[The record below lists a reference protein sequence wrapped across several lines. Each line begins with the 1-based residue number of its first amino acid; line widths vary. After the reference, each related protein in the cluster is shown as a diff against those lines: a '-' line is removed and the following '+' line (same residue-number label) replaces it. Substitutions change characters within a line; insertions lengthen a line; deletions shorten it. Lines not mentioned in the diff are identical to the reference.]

1 MPSPTEKEHMG
12 TCPSTLLIF
21 FCFSN
26 RPTVRLGQRER
37 WSGEGQHRMEQRRSR
52 TRERAGSPSLLSF
65 QGVGDGGLSSWT
77 RFERKDELWDRKT
90 APDAT
95 TGMPG
100 QSLAGDPFSP
110 QPLTPFSGT
119 FRHVHARSCT
129 SPYFADHVT
138 PVSGHDRLTG
148 FPAHPPS
155 VLRPRTKG
163 QHEAPVF
170 HLCPSRPA
178 RNTDTVHRTRGD
190 KQSGRNLSEWPCP

>member
-1 MPSPTEKEHMG
+1 LSNNNLSTIISGRGDVRPLRSSGAERQLPTMPSPTEKEHMG

-110 QPLTPFSGT
+110 QPLTPLL
-119 FRHVHARSCT
+119 RHVHARR
-129 SPYFADHVT
+129 HI
-138 PVSGHDRLTG
+138 L
-148 FPAHPPS
+148 
-155 VLRPRTKG
+155 
-163 QHEAPVF
+163 QIM
-170 HLCPSRPA
+170 
-178 RNTDTVHRTRGD
+178 
-190 KQSGRNLSEWPCP
+190 